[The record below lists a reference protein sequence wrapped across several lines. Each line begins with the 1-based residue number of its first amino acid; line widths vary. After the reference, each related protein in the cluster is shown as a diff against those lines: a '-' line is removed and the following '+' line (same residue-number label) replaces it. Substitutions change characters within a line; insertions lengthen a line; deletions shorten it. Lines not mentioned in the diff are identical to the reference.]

1 MKVLDSYKNYTI
13 HGNYRNLFYI
23 SIEPGL
29 YKILDLAKGDKYIYL
44 FKDDINE
51 IKNLTDLK
59 KLNHYKY
66 TREGSFYFSNNYFII
81 MVSSTES
88 IEFDV

>member
-29 YKILDLAKGDKYIYL
+29 YKILDLAKGNKYMYL
-44 FKDDINE
+44 FKDDIKE
-51 IKNLTDLK
+51 IKNLTDLINF
-59 KLNHYKY
+59 NHYKY
-66 TREGSFYFSNNYFII
+66 TREDNFSISNNYFII